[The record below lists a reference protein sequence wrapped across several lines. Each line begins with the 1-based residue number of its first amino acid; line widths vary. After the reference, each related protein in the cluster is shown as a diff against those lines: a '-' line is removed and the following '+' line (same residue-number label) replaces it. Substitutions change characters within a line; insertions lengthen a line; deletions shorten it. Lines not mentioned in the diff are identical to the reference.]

1 MRFIFVIF
9 PFTSDVTIC
18 LLHNF
23 LIVKLLRPLSIE
35 ACTSHVGFSDRH
47 FAVTLLSF
55 LVCLSSKFGMILNSF
70 STSRKC
76 SLPKNVCP
84 RVNSILLGPRPRS
97 SSNIICSSSESYIT
111 VSWYLKLLGLRK
123 GLEKFNCHTEKSSR
137 GLQPP
142 VHRPSGCLVVRR
154 ITYVISHIGGVIH
167 E

>member
-1 MRFIFVIF
+1 MLASQLPNCETFATLINRGVHKPCGLFGPTLCCNPSIFFSLFEFKVWHD
-9 PFTSDVTIC
+9 SD
-18 LLHNF
+18 
-23 LIVKLLRPLSIE
+23 
-35 ACTSHVGFSDRH
+35 
-47 FAVTLLSF
+47 
-55 LVCLSSKFGMILNSF
+55 SF

-111 VSWYLKLLGLRK
+111 VSWYLKLLGLWK